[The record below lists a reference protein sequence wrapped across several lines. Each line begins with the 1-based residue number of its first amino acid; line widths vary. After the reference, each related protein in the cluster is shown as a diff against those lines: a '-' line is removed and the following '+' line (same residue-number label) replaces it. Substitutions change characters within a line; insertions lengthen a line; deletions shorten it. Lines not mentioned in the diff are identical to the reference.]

1 MYISNIN
8 RNTIHGVYMS
18 YFPWYLLYT
27 IDIYIDISLIYCYI
41 FVGKIID
48 IYSLIYTIDV
58 IITMLWYMYVFW
70 YMIFIYIF
78 DVILLIYYYWY
89 MIFYYCYT
97 IYTIFDILLIYYCYT
112 ICYFIIIDTI
122 IIDTI
127 IIDTIIYNWCS
138 YFRYPLVNI
147 QKAIE
152 AMAIEI
158 VDFPHEKWW
167 FSIAMLNYQRVLC
180 SYTIII

>member
-1 MYISNIN
+1 MGCIWVIFLDICYILLIY
-8 RNTIHGVYMS
+8 TLIYHWYIVI
-18 YFPWYLLYT
+18 YFLEK
-27 IDIYIDISLIYCYI
+27 SLI
-41 FVGKIID
+41 F
-48 IYSLIYTIDV
+48 SLIYTVHV
-58 IITMLWYMYVFW
+58 IITMLWYIFDIW
-70 YMIFIYIF
+70 YTYIYIYIF

-97 IYTIFDILLIYYCYT
+97 IYTIFDTLLIYYCYT
-112 ICYFIIIDTI
+112 ICYF
-122 IIDTI
+122 I

-158 VDFPHEKWW
+158 VDFPITNGD
-167 FSIAMLNYQRVLC
+167 FP
-180 SYTIII
+180 